1 MAIVIEKGAHVEDV
15 AGLEPLDQLGMMA
28 DIVSAYVSN
37 NNVSVADL
45 PQLIA
50 STHAALA
57 ELAAGPAGTGDGGPD
72 KATPAQI
79 KKSITPDLLVSF
91 EDGKPYKTLRRH
103 LTLRGLTPEAYRAK
117 WGLPGDYP
125 MTSANYSAH
134 RSQLARDLGLG
145 QQRRKSYA
153 KAATV
158 AETVTDAPK
167 DSAKDG
173 AKDTSKSTGRAAA
186 KEAAGD
192 AAKSEAKGGAKSDPK
207 SDAKHETTSESKTA
221 AKSTGKS
228 AAKATPKGGGR
239 SSKAA
244 AAEAA
249 PGEPKA
255 KGRATR
261 APKAKKPVEAVAAE

>member
-1 MAIVIEKGAHVEDV
+1 MEDV
-15 AGLEPLDQLGMMA
+15 AGLEEFDQLGMMA

-45 PQLIA
+45 PELIA

-57 ELAAGPAGTGDGGPD
+57 ELAAGSAGASDGGPD

-79 KKSITPDLLVSF
+79 KKSITPDLLISF

-153 KAATV
+153 RTATV
-158 AETVTDAPK
+158 AETVSDAPK
-167 DSAKDG
+167 G
-173 AKDTSKSTGRAAA
+173 ASKAA
-186 KEAAGD
+186 D
-192 AAKSEAKGGAKSDPK
+192 
-207 SDAKHETTSESKTA
+207 KTA
-221 AKSTGKS
+221 DKGAEKS
-228 AAKATPKGGGR
+228 AARASKPDAVEDGKVDT
-239 SSKAA
+239 KAA
-244 AAEAA
+244 ETSTVESTAAEAKSA
-249 PGEPKA
+249 KPKVS
-255 KGRATR
+255 RA
-261 APKAKKPVEAVAAE
+261 KAKKPAEAVAAE